1 MNMTLANTSVD
12 SWLQSL
18 LGLTADHAPFP
29 WQLALFE
36 KLREGEVVR
45 ALDIPT
51 GLGKTSVMALWLAAR
66 ACGANL
72 PRRLVYVVDRR
83 AVVDQAT
90 DVATALRGCVG
101 ENAELKQALGL
112 EQDLPISTLRGQY
125 VDNREWLADPT
136 SPAIIVG
143 TVDMVGSRLLF
154 EGYGVSRRMRPYHA
168 GLLGVDTLVVLDEA
182 HLVPPFEKLLEAVA
196 DRPDLFGPK
205 NEELRSLLPP
215 FRLMSLSATGR
226 HGSGEVFQLTEKDR
240 EAGTITRKRL
250 DAKKC
255 LSIHEVDDEKTLAA
269 SLARHAWDLSQSAG
283 SPARCLVFANERK
296 VAEAACS
303 ELEKLARAE
312 KKGHLHVETEL
323 FVGGR
328 RVYERQNASENLK
341 RLGFIAGSKAER
353 SVPTFLFATSA
364 GEVGVDLDADHMV
377 CDLVEWERMVQRLGR
392 VNRRGEGEA
401 QVRVLRAPSDAK
413 KDPDGVRAARLD
425 AVMSLFLQLP
435 TESGGAIDASPGA
448 IDALKKNT
456 LAEELLQKATTPAPL
471 HPPLTRPLVEA
482 WSMTSLDEHTGRPE
496 VGPWLRGWVENEEP
510 RTTIIWREILPVDRD
525 GSLLDGKSSE
535 SFFDAAKPHTAELLE
550 VETWRATEW
559 LRKRL
564 AAVREHRKST
574 TEPSTPKSPLG
585 GENDITLEV
594 DSNHNARPLRAD
606 EVVAII
612 LGENGKPFGI
622 PLSLNLEEKRP
633 TLEERLV
640 GSTLVVDVRLGG
652 LTAGDGGVTGLLDE
666 KSDIASD
673 VIAIPSGKPV
683 VPIRVRRITSAGADT
698 ASDAEGDD
706 RWRSEVQIP
715 THSTEEGEDEWIL
728 VESWP
733 GGSAE
738 TEEAR
743 AVSAKRA
750 QNLIEH
756 QEWTESAAR
765 RIAQRLGLSEQH
777 TQLLTR
783 AARLHDEGKQSLR
796 WQRAF
801 GAPPKGGPFAKTI
814 KRPNIQALGGYR
826 HELGSLPYAELDPA
840 IQALPLDLRALCLH
854 MIAAHHGRARPLIPT
869 AGADEPPSILE
880 KRAREVA
887 SRFAALEKQWGP
899 WGLAWWEALLRAADQ
914 EASRQNDG
922 GGMDHG

>member
-1 MNMTLANTSVD
+1 MNNTLSEKTVD

-18 LGLTADHAPFP
+18 LGLEADQTPFP
-29 WQLALFE
+29 WQMALFA
-36 KLREGEVVR
+36 KLRAGEVVR

-66 ACGANL
+66 ACGARL

-90 DVATALRGCVG
+90 DVATNLRKCV
-101 ENAELKQALGL
+101 AEMLDLKQALGL
-112 EQDLPISTLRGQY
+112 DGELPISTLRGQF
-125 VDNREWLADPT
+125 VDNREWLADPA

-154 EGYGVSRRMRPYHA
+154 EGYGVSRKMRPYHA

-205 NEELRSLLPP
+205 DEELRRLLPP

-226 HGSGEVFQLTEKDR
+226 SGREDVFRLTQRDR

-250 DAKKC
+250 DARKH
-255 LSIHEVDDEKTLAA
+255 LSMYDVVDEKALAS
-269 SLARHAWDLSQSAG
+269 SLARHAWDLSQAATI
-283 SPARCLVFANERK
+283 PVRCLIFANGRK
-296 VAEAACS
+296 VVEAACS

-312 KKGHLHVETEL
+312 KKGPPHSETEL

-328 RVYERQNASENLK
+328 RVYERERAAENL
-341 RLGFIAGSKAER
+341 RHLGFIAGSDAER
-353 SVPTFLFATSA
+353 IKSTFLFATSA

-401 QVRVLRAPSDAK
+401 QVHVLRTPVDPK
-413 KDPDGVRAARLD
+413 KDPDSIRTQRLD
-425 AVMSLFLQLP
+425 AVAELLSQLP
-435 TESGGAIDASPGA
+435 HALGGDFDASPGA

-456 LAEELLQKATTPAPL
+456 LAQGLLNKAITPAPL

-482 WSMTSLDEHTGRPE
+482 WSMTSLEEHTGRPE

-510 RTTIIWREILPVDRD
+510 STTIVWREILPVDRD
-525 GSLLDGKSSE
+525 GNLLEGSE
-535 SFFDAAKPHTAELLE
+535 VFFEAARPHTAESLE
-550 VETWRATEW
+550 VETWRATAW
-559 LRKRL
+559 IKARIQ
-564 AAVREHRKST
+564 AVRNRRVTGPESQV
-574 TEPSTPKSPLG
+574 PNDSLG
-585 GENDITLEV
+585 V
-594 DSNHNARPLRAD
+594 DDSVLTMVAPDRHAIPLRIN
-606 EVVAII
+606 EVTAVI
-612 LGENGKPFGI
+612 LGPKGKPFGI
-622 PLSLNLEEKRP
+622 PLTFNLDEKRP
-633 TLEERLV
+633 PLEERLV
-640 GSTLVVDVRLGG
+640 GATLVVDVRLGG
-652 LTAGDGGVTGLLDE
+652 LTAGDSGITGLLDE
-666 KSDIASD
+666 KSDDASD
-673 VIAIPSGKPV
+673 VIAIQSGNPV
-683 VPIRVRRITSAGADT
+683 VPIRVRRVSSAGG
-698 ASDAEGDD
+698 DAMGDAGSGD
-706 RWRSEVQIP
+706 ERWRSEVRIP
-715 THSTEEGEDEWIL
+715 THSTEDGEDEWL
-728 VESWP
+728 VVESWAD
-733 GGSAE
+733 GIAE

-750 QNLIEH
+750 QKLIEH
-756 QEWTESAAR
+756 QEWTERGAR
-765 RIAQRLGLSEQH
+765 RIAEKLGLGEQY
-777 TQLLTR
+777 TQMLTR
-783 AARLHDEGKQSLR
+783 AARLHDEGKQSSR

-801 GAPPKGGPFAKTI
+801 GANAKGGPFAKTT

-826 HELGSLPYAELDPA
+826 HEFGSLPYAERDPS
-840 IQALPLDLRALCLH
+840 IQALPQELRALCLH
-854 MIAAHHGRARPLIPT
+854 VIAAHHGRARPLIPLD
-869 AGADEPPSILE
+869 GADEPPSILE

-914 EASRQNDG
+914 KASRDNDEG
-922 GGMDHG
+922 ETTHA